1 VRKLILISFIF
12 TLSATSLAAAADYAY
27 DTDTLLRDF
36 VSPVTTKADRTLY
49 GGTALSLLSLWY
61 ENSTNQQTQKD
72 FSTSR
77 PLGDTSKLGDVMG
90 QLVPNAAYSLGM
102 LGDYYFESD
111 VSQKSKSLGRALF
124 MFESSLY
131 AGVVSNVL
139 KVVVREPRPDNSDNY
154 SFPSGHATTAF
165 AFAGVIGM
173 EHEWYYSV
181 PAYALAAFVGVS
193 RINDNKH
200 YLHDVIGGAALG
212 LGYAFGI
219 WYNRHPED
227 SSQANLF
234 ILPTD
239 DLKGSVAAW
248 QTHF

>member
-1 VRKLILISFIF
+1 M
-12 TLSATSLAAAADYAY
+12 LSTSQAAENDSANAHASANAYAY
-27 DTDTLLRDF
+27 DTDTLLKDLI
-36 VSPVTTKADRTLY
+36 SPVTTKADRTVY
-49 GGTALSLLSLWY
+49 AGTTLSLLSLWY

-77 PLGDTSKLGDVMG
+77 PLGDSSKIGDLMG
-90 QLVPNAAYSLGM
+90 QLVPNAAYVVGM

-111 VSQKSKSLGRALF
+111 PSQKSKSLGRALF
-124 MFESSLY
+124 MFETSLY
-131 AGVVSNVL
+131 AGVMTNVL
-139 KVVVREPRPDNSDNY
+139 KVVIREPRPDNSDNY

-181 PAYALAAFVGVS
+181 PAYALAGFIGVS

-200 YLHDVIGGAALG
+200 YLHDVIGGATLG

-219 WYNRHPED
+219 WYNRHPSV
-227 SSQANLF
+227 SSNSNLF

-248 QTHF
+248 KMSF